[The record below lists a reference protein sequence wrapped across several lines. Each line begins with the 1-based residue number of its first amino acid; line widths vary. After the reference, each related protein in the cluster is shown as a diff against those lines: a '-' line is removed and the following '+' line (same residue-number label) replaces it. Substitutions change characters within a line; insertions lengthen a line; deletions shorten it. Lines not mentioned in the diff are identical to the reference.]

1 MYRAER
7 NVSAEDD
14 RNHSGEREYQV
25 CLHLCDTDFPSVR
38 RALHLED
45 KDANGSWNVVTAHLI
60 YVANSHKQVHRRQ
73 RRRLRSTSRDI
84 HCLQQTFS

>member
-25 CLHLCDTDFPSVR
+25 CLHLCDTLIFPQYEGHFTLKTKTR
-38 RALHLED
+38 
-45 KDANGSWNVVTAHLI
+45 TAHEM
-60 YVANSHKQVHRRQ
+60 S
-73 RRRLRSTSRDI
+73 
-84 HCLQQTFS
+84 